1 MKENRHYT
9 PKLIGPFLLSSILLW
24 SENILASLILASTLI
39 LVPLLLNSMFDLN
52 IGYALQYISIPGDS
66 KYIALYSGDDFPITA
81 TILIIPFLIIIAL
94 YILGW
99 LSMALVN
106 IVKGSKEMTI
116 MSGINL
122 LLYFITLIDVCF
134 FDKVYNPDLHGFWFN
149 VISVCLLVILFVID
163 CGIYITVGMLRRL
176 EMKWH
181 EIETKLIEIN

>member
-9 PKLIGPFLLSSILLW
+9 PRLIGPFLLSSILSW
-24 SENILASLILASTLI
+24 SQNILASLILASTLI

-52 IGYALQYISIPGDS
+52 IHYALEYISIPGDS
-66 KYIALYSGDDFPITA
+66 KYIAYYSGDDFPRT
-81 TILIIPFLIIIAL
+81 TILIVPFLVIITL

-99 LSMALVN
+99 LSVTLVN
-106 IVKGSKEMTI
+106 IVKGSKEMAI
-116 MSGINL
+116 ISGINL

-163 CGIYITVGMLRRL
+163 CGIYITFGILRRL

-181 EIETKLIEIN
+181 EIETK

>member
-9 PKLIGPFLLSSILLW
+9 PRLIGSFLLSSILSW
-24 SENILASLILASTLI
+24 GQNILASLILVSTMI

-66 KYIALYSGDDFPITA
+66 KYIALYSGDDFRIT
-81 TILIIPFLIIIAL
+81 TILIVPLLVIIAL

-116 MSGINL
+116 MSGLNL
-122 LLYFITLIDVCF
+122 LLYFITLIDVYF

-149 VISVCLLVILFVID
+149 VISICLLVILFVIN
-163 CGIYITVGMLRRL
+163 CGIYITVGILRRL
-176 EMKWH
+176 EIKWH